1 MSLRPVC
8 WLLACAFF
16 ITAIFLGFHLAGLRE
31 NTALL
36 CRIDMMYNP
45 GLREILGLGLYLA
58 GYLGFVFVAPVLTI
72 AAGLLFITT
81 KTLGR
86 RRGSVKAASSI
97 Q

>member
-1 MSLRPVC
+1 MSLRPVF

-16 ITAIFLGFHLAGLRE
+16 ITAMFLGFHLAGLRE

-36 CRIDMMYNP
+36 CRIDMMYKP
-45 GLREILGLGLYLA
+45 SPREILGLGLYLA
-58 GYLGFVFVAPVLTI
+58 GYLGFVFIAPVLTI
-72 AAGLLFITT
+72 AAGLLFIAT

-86 RRGSVKAASSI
+86 RRGSEKAASSI